1 MKITSI
7 VLLQNQKPFY
17 TMLVL
22 LLVLS
27 ACSSKP
33 EIPTTEQIKPA
44 SEVEE
49 SYHMTTLQFK
59 SSNFKLGNLEMASFH
74 EGVKATG
81 LLSVPP
87 EGQANVSCHFGGTVK
102 SITLMPGQRVR
113 KGQVLFILE
122 NPDYVQLQ
130 QEFLEAKSQLSYL
143 QSDYERQ
150 KNLLQDN
157 VTSQKDFLS
166 AEAEYNSTLVK
177 VKSLGK
183 KLNLLGIDPDSL
195 TLENIRT
202 TVAILAPIN
211 GYITEVAVSQGA
223 FLSPAQ
229 TALTLI
235 DIARLQVELQIF
247 EKDLAAVQA
256 GQEIRFK
263 IQDDPNKEY
272 RATVRLINKMV
283 DAEKRTVSIR
293 GDISD
298 EVPTDFLSSGMYVA
312 ATIYTS
318 SKSVWSL
325 PEEAV
330 VEIDNKYFALV
341 LQEMSD
347 TGYSFQRVEI
357 QAGKA
362 SQGQIEIFNHESF
375 DKNTK
380 FLTAGAFNILN
391 E

>member
-1 MKITSI
+1 MKITSTM
-7 VLLQNQKPFY
+7 LLQNRKPFY
-17 TMLVL
+17 TMLAL

-33 EIPTTEQIKPA
+33 EVSTTEQVKPA

-49 SYHMTTLQFK
+49 SLHLTSQQFK
-59 SSNFKLGNLEMASFH
+59 SSNFTLGNLEMASFH
-74 EGVKATG
+74 EGVKASG

-87 EGQANVSCHFGGTVK
+87 EGHATVSCYFGGTVK
-102 SITLMPGQRVR
+102 NIPLLPGQRVK
-113 KGQVLFILE
+113 KGQLLFTLE

-143 QSDYERQ
+143 KTDYERQ
-150 KNLLQDN
+150 KNLVQDN
-157 VTSQKDFLS
+157 VTSQKNFLL
-166 AEAEYNSTLVK
+166 AEAEYTSTMVK

-183 KLNLLGIDPDSL
+183 KLNLLGIDPNSL

-202 TVAILAPIN
+202 TVPILSPIN
-211 GYITEVAVSQGA
+211 GYVTEVAVSQGA

-229 TALTLI
+229 TAVTII
-235 DIARLQVELQIF
+235 DIARLHVELQIF
-247 EKDLAAVQA
+247 EKDLAAVRI

-263 IQDDPNKEY
+263 IQDDPSKEY

-283 DAEKRTVSIR
+283 DAEKRTVSIH
-293 GDISD
+293 GDISG
-298 EVPTDFLSSGMYVA
+298 EVPAGIFSSGMYVE
-312 ATIYTS
+312 ATIFTS
-318 SKSVWSL
+318 AKSVWSL
-325 PEEAV
+325 PEDAV
-330 VEIDNKYFALV
+330 VQIDDKYYALA

-347 TGYSFQRVEI
+347 TAYSFQKVEI
-357 QAGKA
+357 QAGIS
-362 SQGQIEIFNHESF
+362 SQGQIEILNHESF
-375 DKNTK
+375 GKNTK